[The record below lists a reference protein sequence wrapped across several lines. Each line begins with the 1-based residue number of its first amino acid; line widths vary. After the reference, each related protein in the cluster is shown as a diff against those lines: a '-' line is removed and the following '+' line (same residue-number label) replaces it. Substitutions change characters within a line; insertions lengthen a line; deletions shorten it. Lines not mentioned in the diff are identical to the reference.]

1 MTAVLVSKRVADAYG
16 RRIAE
21 IARRCNRHL
30 DILVFSLDAPLTASQ
45 REKIEIAFYSRDV
58 WEGTDKTYINPQ
70 TLAFFEEVDHAARLR
85 WLQVTSAGADLP
97 YYQRS
102 IERGVRVSTSSGSNA
117 EPIAQTAVAS
127 ILVLARGLS
136 HWIAAQRRREWAP
149 LRGEAQPRDLAG
161 QKAVIVGTG
170 PIGAG
175 IARLL
180 RAVGL
185 HTIGVRRRP
194 MPTEHFDAVTGYEGI
209 DDVLP
214 EADWLVI
221 ACPLTETTQGL
232 IDERRIAL
240 LPRAAHVINVARG
253 EIVDEAALTD
263 ALAQNRLAGAYL
275 DVFAVEPLPLDSPLW
290 DMPNVIITPHNC
302 SASLGN
308 YPRGVEIFLRNLEAY
323 LSGHSLENEVSGQR
337 DRPRGAP
344 HR

>member
-1 MTAVLVSKRVADAYG
+1 MTGVLVSKRVADGYG
-16 RRIAE
+16 RRITE
-21 IARRCNRHL
+21 IAHRCNRQL
-30 DILVFSLDAPLTASQ
+30 DILVFSLEAPLSAGQ

-70 TLAFFEEVDHAARLR
+70 TLAFFEEVDRAPRLE

-97 YYQRS
+97 YYQPS
-102 IERGVRVSTSSGSNA
+102 LERGVRVSTSSGSNA

-127 ILVLARGLS
+127 ILALARGLYY
-136 HWIAAQRRREWAP
+136 WIAAQRRREWVP

-170 PIGAG
+170 PIGKG

-185 HTIGVRRRP
+185 HTIGIRRTP
-194 MPTEHFDAVTGYEGI
+194 TPTEPFDAITTYERI

-214 EADWLVI
+214 EVDWLVI

-232 IDERRIAL
+232 IDGRRIAL
-240 LPRAAHVINVARG
+240 LPRTAHVVNVARG

-263 ALAQNRLAGAYL
+263 ALAQGRLAGAYL
-275 DVFAVEPLPLDSPLW
+275 DVFAVEPLPADSSLW

-323 LSGHSLENEVSGQR
+323 LSGRPLENEVSGQGGR
-337 DRPRGAP
+337 LAI
-344 HR
+344 